1 MTLFKT
7 SKLSMAGFSF
17 PAMPLAAFLQSK
29 YILLMPLY
37 AITMGL
43 DAKAIAGIFFTTKM
57 FDVVTDPIFGVVSDR
72 YRTPWG
78 RRRPWLVI
86 GTLILMVA
94 IYMLFI
100 PTGKVGANYLF
111 GWLIVVY
118 IGWTL
123 TTVSHTAW
131 ALELSPDYDQR
142 TQITGWLQVA
152 AMIGMMLV
160 ALTPAVLEQLGTP
173 THAEKVAAVGW
184 MLIVLLPVA
193 VFTCLRSLPEPEAP
207 PPAHIGF
214 RRALAIVAGNWALLR
229 LLAANAAITAAYA
242 VVQALF
248 VFFVT
253 STLLLGERTG
263 FILFFLMVGGMVFI
277 PVWVKLAQHFT
288 KHATMQL
295 AVLYGMAVPVLLFFL
310 PPERLWLTAL
320 AFLFVGAIT
329 SAHELL
335 PRTMMADVC
344 DQDQAESG
352 TERMGLYYALLQL
365 SSKLAAGFMASAI
378 YMGLSWLG
386 FDAKTGGQNSQAMID
401 DVRYLIVFTPIAAYV
416 VVLLLMWRYPIDRE
430 RQKELRR
437 VIDERSGNAS

>member
-7 SKLSMAGFSF
+7 SKRSMVGFSF
-17 PAMPLAAFLQSK
+17 PAMPLAGFLQSK

-57 FDVVTDPIFGVVSDR
+57 FDVVTDPVFGIVSDR

-78 RRRPWLVI
+78 RRRPWLVL
-86 GTLILMVA
+86 GTIILVLA

-100 PTGKVGANYLF
+100 PTGQVGSGYLF

-142 TQITGWLQVA
+142 TDIAGWLQVA
-152 AMIGMMLV
+152 AMIGMMSV
-160 ALTPAVLEQLGTP
+160 ALMPALLEQFGSP
-173 THAEKVAAVGW
+173 SHADKVAAVGW
-184 MLIVLLPVA
+184 MLIILLPLS
-193 VFTCLRSLPEPEAP
+193 VFVCLRSLPEPTSP
-207 PPAHIGF
+207 PPTRIGF
-214 RRALAIVAGNWALLR
+214 RRAFAIVAGNWALLR

-242 VVQALF
+242 VVQSLF

-253 STLLLGERTG
+253 YTLLLGDRTG
-263 FILFFLMVGGMVFI
+263 FTLFFLMIGGMVFI

-295 AVLYGMAVPVLLFFL
+295 AVLYGMLVPALMFFL
-310 PPERLWLTAL
+310 PPGQLWLTAL

-329 SAHELL
+329 SAHEML

-344 DQDQAESG
+344 DHDQAESG
-352 TERMGLYYALLQL
+352 SERMGLYYALLQL
-365 SSKLAAGFMASAI
+365 SSKLAAGFMASGI
-378 YMGLSWLG
+378 YMALSWIG
-386 FDAKTGGQNSQAMID
+386 FDPDAGAENSQAMID
-401 DVRYLIVFTPIAAYV
+401 NVRYLIVFTPIGAYLL
-416 VVLLLMWRYPIDRE
+416 VLLLMWKYPIDRK

-437 VIDERSGNAS
+437 IIEERDGV

>member
-1 MTLFKT
+1 
-7 SKLSMAGFSF
+7 
-17 PAMPLAAFLQSK
+17 MPLAGFLQSK

-43 DAKAIAGIFFTTKM
+43 DTKAIAGIFFATKM
-57 FDVVTDPIFGVVSDR
+57 FDVVTDPVFGILSDR
-72 YRTPWG
+72 YETPWG
-78 RRRPWLVI
+78 RRRPWLVV
-86 GTLILMVA
+86 GTLILMLA
-94 IYMLFI
+94 IYMLFM
-100 PTGKVGANYLF
+100 PGEQVGQGYLF

-118 IGWTL
+118 VGWTL

-131 ALELSPDYDQR
+131 ALELSSDYDQR
-142 TQITGWLQVA
+142 TNITGWLQLS

-160 ALTPAVLEQLGTP
+160 ALTPAMMEQLGSP

-184 MLIVLLPVA
+184 VLIILLPIA
-193 VFTCLRSLPEPEAP
+193 VFVCLRSLPEPATP

-242 VVQALF
+242 VVQSLF

-253 STLLLGERTG
+253 YTLLLGDRTG
-263 FILFFLMVGGMVFI
+263 FTLFFLMVGGMVFI
-277 PVWVKLAQHFT
+277 PVWVNLAKRIS

-295 AVLYGMAVPVLLFFL
+295 AVLYGMFVPVLLLLL
-310 PPERLWLTAL
+310 PPERLWLTAG

-344 DQDQAESG
+344 DHDQAESG
-352 TERMGLYYALLQL
+352 NERMGLYYSLLQL
-365 SSKLAAGFMASAI
+365 SSKLAAGLMASGI
-378 YMGLSWLG
+378 YLALSWIG
-386 FDAKTGGQNSQAMID
+386 FNPNAGGEISQAMID
-401 DVRYLIVFTPIAAYV
+401 NVRYLIVFTPIAAYL
-416 VVLLLMWRYPIDRE
+416 VVLLLMWKYPIDRE
-430 RQKELRR
+430 RQEELRR
-437 VIDERSGNAS
+437 IIDEQVGA

>member
-1 MTLFKT
+1 MTLFKA
-7 SKLSMAGFSF
+7 SKRSMVGFSF
-17 PAMPLAAFLQSK
+17 PAMPLAGFLQSK

-57 FDVVTDPIFGVVSDR
+57 FDVVTDPIFGILSDR
-72 YRTPWG
+72 YKTPWG
-78 RRRPWLVI
+78 RRRPWLVL
-86 GTLILMVA
+86 GTIILVLA

-100 PTGKVGANYLF
+100 PTGQVGSGYLF
-111 GWLIVVY
+111 GWLVVVY

-131 ALELSPDYDQR
+131 ALELSSDYDQR
-142 TQITGWLQVA
+142 TDITGWLQVA
-152 AMIGMMLV
+152 AMLGMMSV
-160 ALTPAVLEQLGTP
+160 ALTPALMEQFGSP
-173 THAEKVAAVGW
+173 THADKVAAVGW
-184 MLIVLLPVA
+184 MLIILLPIA
-193 VFTCLRSLPEPEAP
+193 VFVCLRSLPEPTSP
-207 PPAHIGF
+207 PPTHIGF

-242 VVQALF
+242 VVQSLF

-253 STLLLGERTG
+253 YTLMLGDRTG
-263 FILFFLMVGGMVFI
+263 FTLFFLMIGGMVFI

-295 AVLYGMAVPVLLFFL
+295 AVLYGMVVPVLMFFL
-310 PPERLWLTAL
+310 PPGQLWLAAL

-329 SAHELL
+329 SAHEML

-352 TERMGLYYALLQL
+352 SERMGLYYALLQL
-365 SSKLAAGFMASAI
+365 SSKLAAGLMASGI
-378 YMGLSWLG
+378 YMALSWIG
-386 FDAKTGGQNSQAMID
+386 FDPDAGAENSQAMID
-401 DVRYLIVFTPIAAYV
+401 NVRYLIVFTPIGAYLL
-416 VVLLLMWRYPIDRE
+416 VLLLMWKYPIDRK

-437 VIDERSGNAS
+437 IIEERDGV

>member
-1 MTLFKT
+1 MTLFRT
-7 SKLSMAGFSF
+7 SKRSMAGFAF
-17 PAMPLAAFLQSK
+17 PATPLAGFLQSK

-43 DAKAIAGIFFTTKM
+43 DVKAIAGIFFTTKM
-57 FDVVTDPIFGVVSDR
+57 FDVVTDPVFGIVSDK

-78 RRRPWLVI
+78 RRRPWLAV
-86 GTLILMVA
+86 GTLILMLA

-100 PTGKVGANYLF
+100 PGEQVGPSYLF
-111 GWLIVVY
+111 GWLLVVY
-118 IGWTL
+118 VGWTL

-131 ALELSPDYDQR
+131 ALELSADYDQR
-142 TQITGWLQVA
+142 TDITGWLQVA

-160 ALTPAVLEQLGTP
+160 ALLPAAMEQFGSP

-184 MLIVLLPVA
+184 LLIILLPVA
-193 VFTCLRSLPEPEAP
+193 VFVCLRSLSEPETP
-207 PPAHIGF
+207 PPTHIGF

-242 VVQALF
+242 VVQSLF

-253 STLLLGERTG
+253 YTLLLGDRTG
-263 FILFFLMVGGMVFI
+263 FALFFLMVGGMVFI
-277 PVWVKLAQHFT
+277 PVWVKLAQHFS

-295 AVLYGMAVPVLLFFL
+295 AVLYGMVVPALLFFL
-310 PPERLWLTAL
+310 PPGQLWLTAI

-344 DQDQAESG
+344 DHDQAESG
-352 TERMGLYYALLQL
+352 SERMGLYYSLLQL
-365 SSKLAAGFMASAI
+365 SSKLAAGLMASAI
-378 YMGLSWLG
+378 YIGLAWFG
-386 FDAKTGGQNSQAMID
+386 FDPDAGAENSQATID
-401 DVRYLIVFTPIAAYV
+401 NVRYLIVFTPIIAYLF
-416 VVLLLMWRYPIDRE
+416 VLLLMWKYPIDRN

-437 VIDERSGNAS
+437 IIDERTAG

>member
-7 SKLSMAGFSF
+7 SKRAMAGFAF
-17 PAMPLAAFLQSK
+17 PAMPLAGFLQSK

-43 DAKAIAGIFFTTKM
+43 DTKAIAGIFFTTKM
-57 FDVVTDPIFGVVSDR
+57 FDVVTDPIFGIVSDR
-72 YRTPWG
+72 YKTPWG

-86 GTLILMVA
+86 GTLILMLA

-100 PTGKVGANYLF
+100 PSGNVGPNYLF
-111 GWLIVVY
+111 GWLVVVY
-118 IGWTL
+118 VGWTL

-142 TQITGWLQVA
+142 TDITGWLQVA
-152 AMIGMMLV
+152 AMIGMMSV
-160 ALTPAVLEQLGTP
+160 ALTPALMEQFGSP

-184 MLIVLLPVA
+184 MLIVLLPIA
-193 VFTCLRSLPEPEAP
+193 VFVCLRSLPEPKMP

-242 VVQALF
+242 VVQSLF

-253 STLLLGERTG
+253 YTLLLGDRTG
-263 FILFFLMVGGMVFI
+263 FVLFFLMVGGMAFI
-277 PVWVKLAQHFT
+277 PVWVKLAQRFT

-295 AVLYGMAVPVLLFFL
+295 AVLYGMVVPAFMLFV
-310 PPERLWLTAL
+310 PPGNLGLTAL

-344 DQDQAESG
+344 DHDQAKSG
-352 TERMGLYYALLQL
+352 TERMGLYYSLLQL
-365 SSKLAAGFMASAI
+365 SSKLAAGLMASGI
-378 YMGLSWLG
+378 YLALSWIG
-386 FDAKTGGQNSQAMID
+386 FDADAGGENTQEMID
-401 DVRYLIVFTPIAAYV
+401 NVRYLIVFTPIAAYV
-416 VVLLLMWRYPIDRE
+416 LVLLLMWKYPIDRN

-437 VIDERSGNAS
+437 IIDERTDV

>member
-7 SKLSMAGFSF
+7 SKLSMVGFSL
-17 PAMPLAAFLQSK
+17 PAMPLAGFLQSK

-57 FDVVTDPIFGVVSDR
+57 FDVVTDPIFGIVSDR
-72 YRTPWG
+72 YGTPWG

-86 GTLILMVA
+86 GTLILMLA

-100 PTGKVGANYLF
+100 PTGQVDSGYLF

-118 IGWTL
+118 VGWTL

-142 TQITGWLQVA
+142 TDITGWLQVA
-152 AMIGMMLV
+152 AMLGMMSV
-160 ALTPAVLEQLGTP
+160 ALTPALMEQFGSP
-173 THAEKVAAVGW
+173 THADKVAAVGW
-184 MLIVLLPVA
+184 MLIILLPVA
-193 VFTCLRSLPEPEAP
+193 VFICLRSLPEPTSP

-242 VVQALF
+242 VVQSLF

-253 STLLLGERTG
+253 YTLLLGDRTG
-263 FILFFLMVGGMVFI
+263 FTLFFLMIGGMVFI

-295 AVLYGMAVPVLLFFL
+295 AVLYGMVVPALMFFL
-310 PPERLWLTAL
+310 PPGQLWLAAL

-329 SAHELL
+329 SAHEML

-344 DQDQAESG
+344 DHDQAASG
-352 TERMGLYYALLQL
+352 SERMGLYYALLQL
-365 SSKLAAGFMASAI
+365 SSKLAAGLMASGI
-378 YMGLSWLG
+378 YMALSWIG
-386 FDAKTGGQNSQAMID
+386 FDPDAGAENSRAMID
-401 DVRYLIVFTPIAAYV
+401 NVRYLIVFTPIAAYV
-416 VVLLLMWRYPIDRE
+416 LVLLLMWKYPIDRN

-437 VIDERSGNAS
+437 IIDERTGA

>member
-1 MTLFKT
+1 
-7 SKLSMAGFSF
+7 
-17 PAMPLAAFLQSK
+17 MPLAGFLQSK

-43 DAKAIAGIFFTTKM
+43 DTKAIAGIFFATKM
-57 FDVVTDPIFGVVSDR
+57 FDVVTDPVFGILSDR
-72 YRTPWG
+72 YETPWG
-78 RRRPWLVI
+78 RRRPWLVV
-86 GTLILMVA
+86 GTLILMLA
-94 IYMLFI
+94 IYMLFM
-100 PTGKVGANYLF
+100 PGEQVGQGYLF

-118 IGWTL
+118 VGWTL

-131 ALELSPDYDQR
+131 ALELSSDYDQR
-142 TQITGWLQVA
+142 TNITGWLQLS

-160 ALTPAVLEQLGTP
+160 ALTPAVMEQLGSP

-184 MLIVLLPVA
+184 VLIILLPIA
-193 VFTCLRSLPEPEAP
+193 VFVCLRSLPEPATP

-242 VVQALF
+242 VVQSLF

-253 STLLLGERTG
+253 YTLLLGDRTG
-263 FILFFLMVGGMVFI
+263 FTLFFLMVGGMVFI
-277 PVWVKLAQHFT
+277 PVWVNLAKRIS

-295 AVLYGMAVPVLLFFL
+295 AVLYGMFVPVLLLLL
-310 PPERLWLTAL
+310 PPERLWLTAG

-344 DQDQAESG
+344 DHDQAESG
-352 TERMGLYYALLQL
+352 NERMGLYYSLLQL
-365 SSKLAAGFMASAI
+365 SSKLAAGLMASGI
-378 YMGLSWLG
+378 YLALSWIG
-386 FDAKTGGQNSQAMID
+386 FNPNAGGENSQAMID
-401 DVRYLIVFTPIAAYV
+401 NVRYLIVFTPIAAYL
-416 VVLLLMWRYPIDRE
+416 VVLLLMWKYPIDRE
-430 RQKELRR
+430 RQEELRR
-437 VIDERSGNAS
+437 IIDEQVGA

>member
-7 SKLSMAGFSF
+7 SKRSMAGFSF
-17 PAMPLAAFLQSK
+17 PAMPLAGFLQSK

-57 FDVVTDPIFGVVSDR
+57 FDVVTDPIFGIVSDR
-72 YRTPWG
+72 YKTPWG
-78 RRRPWLVI
+78 RRRPWLVL
-86 GTLILMVA
+86 GTIILVLA

-100 PTGKVGANYLF
+100 PTGQVGSGYLF

-142 TQITGWLQVA
+142 TDITGWLQVA
-152 AMIGMMLV
+152 AMLGMMSV
-160 ALTPAVLEQLGTP
+160 ALTPALMEQFGSP
-173 THAEKVAAVGW
+173 THADKVAAVGW
-184 MLIVLLPVA
+184 MLIILLPIA
-193 VFTCLRSLPEPEAP
+193 VFICLRSLPEPTSP
-207 PPAHIGF
+207 PPTHIGF

-242 VVQALF
+242 VVQSLF

-253 STLLLGERTG
+253 YTLLLGDRTG
-263 FILFFLMVGGMVFI
+263 FTLFFLMIGGMVFI

-295 AVLYGMAVPVLLFFL
+295 AVLYGMVVPALMFFL
-310 PPERLWLTAL
+310 PPGQLWLTAL

-329 SAHELL
+329 SAHEML

-344 DQDQAESG
+344 DHDQAASG
-352 TERMGLYYALLQL
+352 SERMGLYYALLQL
-365 SSKLAAGFMASAI
+365 SSKLAAGLMASGI
-378 YMGLSWLG
+378 YMALSWIG
-386 FDAKTGGQNSQAMID
+386 FDPDAGAENSQAMIEN
-401 DVRYLIVFTPIAAYV
+401 VRYLIVFTPIGAYLL
-416 VVLLLMWRYPIDRE
+416 VLLLMWKYPIDRK

-437 VIDERSGNAS
+437 IIDERSGA

>member
-7 SKLSMAGFSF
+7 SKRSMTGFAF
-17 PAMPLAAFLQSK
+17 PAMPLAGFLQSK

-43 DAKAIAGIFFTTKM
+43 DTKAIAGIFFTTKM
-57 FDVVTDPIFGVVSDR
+57 FDVVTDPVFGIVSDR
-72 YRTPWG
+72 YATPWG

-86 GTLILMVA
+86 GTLILMLA

-100 PTGKVGANYLF
+100 PTGQVGPNYLF

-118 IGWTL
+118 VGWTL

-131 ALELSPDYDQR
+131 ALELSQDYDQR
-142 TQITGWLQVA
+142 TDITGWLQVS

-160 ALTPAVLEQLGTP
+160 ALTPAVLEQLGSP

-184 MLIVLLPVA
+184 MLIILLPIA
-193 VFTCLRSLPEPEAP
+193 VFVCLRSLPEPRTP

-242 VVQALF
+242 VVQSLF
-248 VFFVT
+248 VFYVT
-253 STLLLGERTG
+253 YTLLLGDRTG
-263 FILFFLMVGGMVFI
+263 FVLFFLMVGGMVFI
-277 PVWVKLAQHFT
+277 PVWVKLAQRFT

-295 AVLYGMAVPVLLFFL
+295 AVLYGMVVPAFMLFL
-310 PPERLWLTAL
+310 PPEKLWLTAF

-329 SAHELL
+329 SAHEML

-344 DQDQAESG
+344 DQDQAASG
-352 TERMGLYYALLQL
+352 TERMGLYYSLLQL
-365 SSKLAAGFMASAI
+365 SSKLAAGLMASGI
-378 YMGLSWLG
+378 YMALSWIG
-386 FDAKTGGQNSQAMID
+386 FDPDAGGENTQAMID
-401 DVRYLIVFTPIAAYV
+401 NVRYLIVFTPIGAYV
-416 VVLLLMWRYPIDRE
+416 LVLLLMWKYPIDRN

-437 VIDERSGNAS
+437 IIEKRDTPN

>member
-7 SKLSMAGFSF
+7 SKLSMVGFAF
-17 PAMPLAAFLQSK
+17 PAMPLAGFLQSK

-43 DAKAIAGIFFTTKM
+43 DTKAIAGIFFATKM
-57 FDVVTDPIFGVVSDR
+57 FDVVTDPIFGIVSDK
-72 YRTPWG
+72 YGTPWG
-78 RRRPWLVI
+78 RRRPWLVL
-86 GTLILMVA
+86 GTLIMVLA

-100 PTGKVGANYLF
+100 PSGKVGSSYLF
-111 GWLIVVY
+111 GWLVVVY
-118 IGWTL
+118 VGWTL

-131 ALELSPDYDQR
+131 ALELSTDYDQR
-142 TQITGWLQVA
+142 TDITGWLQVA
-152 AMIGMMLV
+152 AMIGMMSV
-160 ALTPAVLEQLGTP
+160 ALTPAVMEQLGTT

-184 MLIVLLPVA
+184 MLVILLPLA
-193 VFTCLRSLPEPEAP
+193 VLVCLRSLPEPKVP

-242 VVQALF
+242 VVQSLF

-253 STLLLGERTG
+253 YTLLLGERTG
-263 FILFFLMVGGMVFI
+263 FTLFFLMIGGMVFI
-277 PVWVKLAQHFT
+277 PVWVKLAQHFS
-288 KHATMQL
+288 KHVTMQL
-295 AVLYGMAVPVLLFFL
+295 AVLYGMLVPALLFFL
-310 PPERLWLTAL
+310 PPGRLWLTAL

-344 DQDQAESG
+344 DHDQAESG
-352 TERMGLYYALLQL
+352 AERMGLYYALLQL
-365 SSKLAAGFMASAI
+365 SSKLAAGLMASAI
-378 YMGLSWLG
+378 YVGLSWFG
-386 FDAKTGGQNSQAMID
+386 FDPDAGAENTQATID
-401 DVRYLIVFTPIAAYV
+401 NVRYLIVFTPIAAYV
-416 VVLLLMWRYPIDRE
+416 LVMLLMWRYPIDRA

-437 VIDERSGNAS
+437 IIDERAGG

>member
-1 MTLFKT
+1 MSLFKT
-7 SKLSMAGFSF
+7 SKLSMAGFAF

-37 AITMGL
+37 AMTMGL

-57 FDVVTDPIFGVVSDR
+57 FDVVTDPIFGIVSDKYPTR
-72 YRTPWG
+72 WG
-78 RRRPWLVI
+78 RRRPWLVL
-86 GTLILMVA
+86 GTAILVLA

-100 PTGKVGANYLF
+100 PSGQVGSGYLF
-111 GWLIVVY
+111 GWLVIVY
-118 IGWTL
+118 IGWTF

-142 TQITGWLQVA
+142 TDITGWLQVA
-152 AMIGMMLV
+152 AMIGMMMV
-160 ALTPAVLEQLGTP
+160 ALTPAVMEQFGSP
-173 THAEKVAAVGW
+173 THREKVAAVGW
-184 MLIVLLPVA
+184 MLILLLPIA
-193 VFTCLRSLPEPEAP
+193 VFICLRSLPEPKTP
-207 PPAHIGF
+207 PPAHIGL
-214 RRALAIVAGNWALLR
+214 RRAIAIVAGNWALLR

-253 STLLLGERTG
+253 YTLLLGDRTG
-263 FILFFLMVGGMVFI
+263 FTLFFLMVGGMVFI
-277 PVWVKLAQHFT
+277 PVWVKLAQRFS
-288 KHATMQL
+288 KHVTMQL
-295 AVLYGMAVPVLLFFL
+295 AVLYGMVVPALLFFL
-310 PPERLWLTAL
+310 PPGHLWLTAV

-344 DQDQAESG
+344 DHDQAESG
-352 TERMGLYYALLQL
+352 TERMGLYYSLLQL
-365 SSKLAAGFMASAI
+365 SSKLAAGLMASAI
-378 YMGLSWLG
+378 YAGLSWLG
-386 FDAKTGGQNSQAMID
+386 FDLHAGGENSQEMID

-416 VVLLLMWRYPIDRE
+416 FVLLLMWKYPIDRN

-437 VIDERSGNAS
+437 IIDQRTEA

>member
-1 MTLFKT
+1 
-7 SKLSMAGFSF
+7 
-17 PAMPLAAFLQSK
+17 MPLAGFLQSK

-43 DAKAIAGIFFTTKM
+43 DTKAIAGIFFATKM
-57 FDVVTDPIFGVVSDR
+57 FDVVTDPVFGILSDR
-72 YRTPWG
+72 YETPWG
-78 RRRPWLVI
+78 RRRPWLVV
-86 GTLILMVA
+86 GTLILMLA
-94 IYMLFI
+94 IYMLFM
-100 PTGKVGANYLF
+100 PGEQVGQGYLF

-118 IGWTL
+118 VGWTL

-131 ALELSPDYDQR
+131 ALELSSDYDQR
-142 TQITGWLQVA
+142 TNITGWLQVS

-160 ALTPAVLEQLGTP
+160 ALTPAMMEQLGSP

-184 MLIVLLPVA
+184 VLIILLPIA
-193 VFTCLRSLPEPEAP
+193 VFVCLRSLPEPATP

-242 VVQALF
+242 VVQSLF

-253 STLLLGERTG
+253 YTLLLGDRTG
-263 FILFFLMVGGMVFI
+263 FTLFFLMVGGMVFI
-277 PVWVKLAQHFT
+277 PVWVNLAKRIS

-295 AVLYGMAVPVLLFFL
+295 AVLYGMFVPVLLLLL
-310 PPERLWLTAL
+310 PPERLWLTAG

-344 DQDQAESG
+344 DHDQAESG
-352 TERMGLYYALLQL
+352 NERMGLYYSLLQL
-365 SSKLAAGFMASAI
+365 SSKLAAGLMASGI
-378 YMGLSWLG
+378 YLALSWIG
-386 FDAKTGGQNSQAMID
+386 FNPNAGGEISQAMID
-401 DVRYLIVFTPIAAYV
+401 NVRYLIVFTPIAAYL
-416 VVLLLMWRYPIDRE
+416 VVLLLMWKYPIDRE
-430 RQKELRR
+430 RQEELRR
-437 VIDERSGNAS
+437 IIDEQVGA

>member
-7 SKLSMAGFSF
+7 SKRSMAGFAF
-17 PAMPLAAFLQSK
+17 PAMPLAGFLQSK

-57 FDVVTDPIFGVVSDR
+57 FDVVTDPVFGIVSDK
-72 YRTPWG
+72 YVTPWG
-78 RRRPWLVI
+78 RRRPWLVV
-86 GTLILMVA
+86 GTLILMLA

-100 PTGKVGANYLF
+100 PSGKVGSGYLF
-111 GWLIVVY
+111 GWLVVVY
-118 IGWTL
+118 VGWTL

-131 ALELSPDYDQR
+131 ALELSSDYDQR
-142 TQITGWLQVA
+142 TDITGWLQVS
-152 AMIGMMLV
+152 AMIGMMSV
-160 ALTPAVLEQLGTP
+160 ALTPAIMEQFGSP

-184 MLIVLLPVA
+184 MLIILLPVA
-193 VFTCLRSLPEPEAP
+193 VFVCLRSLPEPSAP
-207 PPAHIGF
+207 PPARIGF

-242 VVQALF
+242 VVQSLF

-253 STLLLGERTG
+253 YTLLLGDRTG
-263 FILFFLMVGGMVFI
+263 FTLFFLMVGGMVFI
-277 PVWVKLAQHFT
+277 PVWVKLAQRFT

-295 AVLYGMAVPVLLFFL
+295 AVLYGMFIPVLLLIL
-310 PPERLWLTAL
+310 PPGQLWLTAF

-344 DQDQAESG
+344 DYDQAESG

-365 SSKLAAGFMASAI
+365 SSKLAAGLMASGI
-378 YMGLSWLG
+378 YMALSLLG
-386 FDAKTGGQNSQAMID
+386 FDPDAGGENSQAMID
-401 DVRYLIVFTPIAAYV
+401 NVRYLIVFTPIAAYV
-416 VVLLLMWRYPIDRE
+416 VVLLLMWKYPIDRN

-437 VIDERSGNAS
+437 IIEEGADA

>member
-1 MTLFKT
+1 MTLFRT
-7 SKLSMAGFSF
+7 SKRSMAGFAF
-17 PAMPLAAFLQSK
+17 PATPLAGFLQSK

-43 DAKAIAGIFFTTKM
+43 DVKAIAGIFFTTKM
-57 FDVVTDPIFGVVSDR
+57 FDVVTDPVFGIVSDK

-78 RRRPWLVI
+78 RRRPWLAV
-86 GTLILMVA
+86 GTLILMLA

-100 PTGKVGANYLF
+100 PGEQVGPSYLF
-111 GWLIVVY
+111 GWLLVVY
-118 IGWTL
+118 VGWTL

-131 ALELSPDYDQR
+131 ALELSADYDQR
-142 TQITGWLQVA
+142 TDITGWLQVA

-160 ALTPAVLEQLGTP
+160 ALLPAAMEQFGSP

-184 MLIVLLPVA
+184 LLIILLPVA
-193 VFTCLRSLPEPEAP
+193 VFVCLRSLSEPETP
-207 PPAHIGF
+207 PPTHIGF

-242 VVQALF
+242 VVQSLF

-253 STLLLGERTG
+253 YTLLLGDRTG
-263 FILFFLMVGGMVFI
+263 FALFFLMVGGMVFI
-277 PVWVKLAQHFT
+277 PVWVKLAQHFS

-295 AVLYGMAVPVLLFFL
+295 AVLYGMVVPALLFFL
-310 PPERLWLTAL
+310 PPGQLWLTAI

-344 DQDQAESG
+344 DHDQAESG
-352 TERMGLYYALLQL
+352 SERMGLYYSLLQL
-365 SSKLAAGFMASAI
+365 SSKLAAGLMASAI
-378 YMGLSWLG
+378 YIGLAWFG
-386 FDAKTGGQNSQAMID
+386 FDPDAGAENSQATID
-401 DVRYLIVFTPIAAYV
+401 NVRYLIVFTPIIAYV
-416 VVLLLMWRYPIDRE
+416 FVLLLMWKYPIDRN

-437 VIDERSGNAS
+437 IIDERTAG